1 MLTIVK
7 HTSGVVAKNDHKSK
21 GTKGLVY
28 VPKGTKVTALSLTDI
43 NGSSYYGYR
52 VDEHAGLVVVPS
64 SLFKSFSDFIERI

>member
-7 HTSGVVAKNDHKSK
+7 YTNGVVAKNDHKSI